1 MDFAM
6 MGLSND
12 QVQCSTAS
20 SLPLIFQLNLVF
32 LRSNC
37 LCSFASLARDSH
49 RLELFKSTPTLAT
62 NPTALFARN
71 APRVDRRV
79 TFAMVTVNAD
89 PYGMPQ
95 GATTT
100 QLG

>member
-37 LCSFASLARDSH
+37 LCSASLARDSH